1 MHKSYIRTLL
11 INAHQDQ
18 YLEMA
23 KLLEAIDDVDYE
35 MVWCADYDYALDGML
50 SSIHDVILLDYDHA
64 PDVCEELLRAASAN
78 GCNTPILCLTENIDP
93 ELDRAAIRAGAA
105 DYIIKNELN
114 PTLIERTIRYAIDR
128 KYAETELARLAHYDQ
143 LTGIP
148 NRLLFN
154 DRLER
159 ALQRADR
166 GDIPF
171 ALLYVDLDGF
181 KSVNDIHGHDVGDK
195 LVQGIAD
202 RLSQCIRRTDSVAR
216 IGGDEFTV
224 LLEKINTTN
233 DTVVIAQKIIDVIS
247 KPFDVDGQQL
257 LVGSSIGIAVYPE
270 AGKDASTL
278 LKHADMA
285 MYEAKSMEGS
295 NYRFFTEQMNNEAL
309 DQSKLEIELRHAM
322 TNNELTIFYQPRI
335 SLSTGKIVGVESLLR
350 WKHPSRGLLT
360 PQQFITHAKQLG
372 LISPIGYWSL
382 EQISRDIQSMQI
394 LNISPINIS
403 FNVAYEQFVAPKFV
417 STVETILTS
426 YGIDGSRFEFE
437 LGENDFVSKL
447 GDLSDD
453 MSNLEKLGISFSLDD
468 FGTGSTS
475 LTQLQRLPIKTIKLD
490 KSHVQKVTNDKDS
503 YNIVKA
509 MIDLAHGLKL
519 KVVAE
524 GVETEKQKSFLTE
537 NKCDQMQGYLYS
549 KPLEIDELIKL
560 FKQEGMS
567 SRPSHLTIVDR

>member
-1 MHKSYIRTLL
+1 MHKSSIRTLL
-11 INAHQDQ
+11 VNAHQDQ

-23 KLLEAIDDVDYE
+23 SLLEAIDNVDYE

-50 SSIHDVILLDYDHA
+50 SNIHDVILLDYDHA
-64 PDVCEELLRAASAN
+64 PDVCEEILRAASAN

-128 KYAETELARLAHYDQ
+128 KLAETELARLAHYDQ

-166 GDIPF
+166 GDTPF

-233 DTVVIAQKIIDVIS
+233 DTVVIAEKIIDIIS
-247 KPFDVDGQQL
+247 RPFDVDGQKL

-285 MYEAKSMEGS
+285 MYDAKSMDGS
-295 NYRFFTEQMNNEAL
+295 NYRFFTDQMNNEAL
-309 DQSKLEIELRHAM
+309 DQSKLEIELRQAM
-322 TNNELTIFYQPRI
+322 TKNELKIFYQPRV
-335 SLSTGKIVGVESLLR
+335 SFSTGKIVAIESLLR
-350 WKHPSRGLLT
+350 WKHPTRGLLS
-360 PQQFITHAKQLG
+360 PQKFIIHAKQLG

-382 EQISRDIQSMQI
+382 EQISRDIKSMESE
-394 LNISPINIS
+394 NISSITIS
-403 FNVAYEQFVAPKFV
+403 FNVAYEQFIAPKFANI
-417 STVETILTS
+417 VETILTS
-426 YGIDGSRFEFE
+426 NSVDGSHFEFE
-437 LGENDFVSKL
+437 LAENDFVSKL
-447 GDLSDD
+447 GELSEDIF
-453 MSNLEKLGISFSLDD
+453 KLAKVGINFSLDD

-490 KSHVQKVTNDKDS
+490 KSHVQKVTTDKDS
-503 YNIVKA
+503 SNIVKA

-524 GVETEKQKSFLTE
+524 GVETEKQKTFLSE
-537 NKCDQMQGYLYS
+537 NNCDQMQGFLYS
-549 KPLEIDELIKL
+549 KPLELDELIKL
-560 FKQEGMS
+560 LKQEGVT
-567 SRPSHLTIVDR
+567 SRPGHLTIVDK

>member
-1 MHKSYIRTLL
+1 MHKPFVRTLL

-18 YLEMA
+18 YIEMA
-23 KLLEAIDDVDYE
+23 QLLESIDNVDYD

-50 SSIHDVILLDYDHA
+50 SDIHDVILLDYDHA
-64 PDVCEELLRAASAN
+64 PNVCEELLRAASAN

-105 DYIIKNELN
+105 DYIIKNELT

-128 KYAETELARLAHYDQ
+128 KLAETELARLAHYDQ

-159 ALQRADR
+159 ALQRAGR
-166 GDIPF
+166 GDTPF

-247 KPFDVDGQQL
+247 KPFEVDGQQL

-285 MYEAKSMEGS
+285 MYEAKSMDGS
-295 NYRFFTEQMNNEAL
+295 NYRFFTDQMNNEAL
-309 DQSKLEIELRHAM
+309 DQSKLEIELRQAM
-322 TNNELTIFYQPRI
+322 TNNELKIFYQPRI
-335 SLSTGKIVGVESLLR
+335 SFSTGKIVGIESLLR
-350 WKHPSRGLLT
+350 WNHPTRGLLA
-360 PQQFITHAKQLG
+360 PQQFISHAKQLG

-382 EQISRDIQSMQI
+382 EQICRDIQSMRK
-394 LNISPINIS
+394 LNISPINVS
-403 FNVAYEQFVAPKFV
+403 FNVAYEQFIAPKFV
-417 STVETILTS
+417 NTVEEIIS
-426 YGIDGSRFEFE
+426 SNNINGDHFEFE
-437 LGENDFVSKL
+437 LAENDFVSKL
-447 GDLSDD
+447 ADLSDD
-453 MSNLEKLGISFSLDD
+453 MLRLEKLGIYFSLDD

-475 LTQLQRLPIKTIKLD
+475 LTQLQKLPIKTIKLD
-490 KSHVQKVTNDKDS
+490 KSHVQKVTTEKDS
-503 YNIVKA
+503 ANIVKA

-524 GVETEKQKSFLTE
+524 GVETEKQKTFLSE
-537 NKCDQMQGYLYS
+537 NNCDQMQGYLYS
-549 KPLEIDELIKL
+549 KPLELKDLIKL
-560 FKQEGMS
+560 LKQDGFGK
-567 SRPSHLTIVDR
+567 RASHLTIVDK